1 MRYVVEYRADNYDE
15 PEAYLV
21 RDTQR
26 ENQIVASV
34 NVSDFRA
41 KVPVS
46 DNFIEVRRGLIGAEL
61 QALET
66 AVVIAEALYLAVC
79 QGQLK

>member
-1 MRYVVEYRADNYDE
+1 MRYVVEYRTDDYDE

-21 RDTQR
+21 RDTQH
-26 ENQIVASV
+26 ENQIMAHVH
-34 NVSDFRA
+34 VSDFRA

-46 DNFIEVRRGLIGAEL
+46 DDFIAVRRGIIAAEL

-66 AVVIAEALYLAVC
+66 AVTIAESLFLAVC